1 MEIECSFL
9 KGVKYRTIRS
19 VKRRILDFVTSASFI
34 FLCFL
39 FGYAALL
46 AFLVSLTNDKNTPE
60 DLKGKQIYSHI
71 IVVERYNGLKDTI
84 IYHDI
89 NKEVDTDY
97 SDTVKDGVLTL
108 NSEGKNW
115 MGFSFDSSIQVENVK
130 SYKVIK

>member
-89 NKEVDTDY
+89 NKDVDNDY

>member
-19 VKRRILDFVTSASFI
+19 VKRRILDYVTSASFI
-34 FLCFL
+34 FLSFL
-39 FGYAALL
+39 FGYIGFL
-46 AFLVSLTNDKNTPE
+46 AFLVSLNNDKNTPE
-60 DLKGKQIYSHI
+60 DLKGKQIYSHT

-89 NKEVDTDY
+89 NKEVDNDF
-97 SDTVKDGVLTL
+97 SDTIKDGILTI

-115 MGFSFDSSIQVENVK
+115 LGFSFDSSIEVENVK

>member
-19 VKRRILDFVTSASFI
+19 VKRRILDFITSAIFI
-34 FLCFL
+34 FLSIV
-39 FGYAALL
+39 FGYVALI
-46 AFLVSLTNDKNTPE
+46 AFLVSLNNDKNTPE
-60 DLKGKQIYSHI
+60 DLKGKQIYSHT

-89 NKEVDTDY
+89 NKDVDNDYTDCA
-97 SDTVKDGVLTL
+97 KDGALTI

-115 MGFSFDSSIQVENVK
+115 LGFSFDSSILVENVK
-130 SYKVIK
+130 SYKIIK

>member
-19 VKRRILDFVTSASFI
+19 VKRRILDFITSATFV
-34 FLCFL
+34 FLSIV
-39 FGYAALL
+39 FGYLALL
-46 AFLVSLTNDKNTPE
+46 AFLVSLNNDSNTPE
-60 DLKGKQIYSHI
+60 DLKGKQIYSHT

-89 NKEVDTDY
+89 NKDVDNDYTDC
-97 SDTVKDGVLTL
+97 VKDGVLTI
-108 NSEGKNW
+108 NSEGRNW
-115 MGFSFDSSIQVENVK
+115 MGFTFDSFIQVENVK